1 MPTVGLR
8 WVKSFDIPTSCSAP
22 VLAIALRVRRHH
34 YVKMKV
40 NRTHSTLDGSA
51 DSSQCSTDDRYLGRR
66 GFENGGPGC
75 FPQITM
81 APCPWRAMPA
91 DLHVSAT

>member
-8 WVKSFDIPTSCSAP
+8 WVNSFDIPTSCSVP

-40 NRTHSTLDGSA
+40 NRTHSTFDGSA
-51 DSSQCSTDDRYLGRR
+51 GAPTQLPLPMPFDRWHLDSVLVLVVYLAVHVWHRRKRLWRSTIR
-66 GFENGGPGC
+66 
-75 FPQITM
+75 
-81 APCPWRAMPA
+81 
-91 DLHVSAT
+91 